1 MRLKLALLALGFVVA
16 TPAAAQ
22 LRAVPE
28 QVADEREALNGV
40 EVFLVNEGTEPVDA
54 EGPREIE
61 LTATDGTRL
70 VLQRMP
76 APKRSV
82 APGGFVKARYV
93 PVGLA
98 GVAIPPNQAHPP
110 ASMPGPGETVASSS
124 TGSSSAFLDRFEP
137 HEPIYGVAGLNDSGA
152 KLQVSFAFRPFAAD
166 APLKL
171 GNLRFAYTQ
180 TMFWALDE
188 PSGPFRSTV
197 YSPEVYADIPM
208 GEHTVFS
215 LGYRHDSNGRGL
227 PGSIDV
233 NRLFVRAQGTI
244 DLGNEWRLD
253 IAPMGWLYVGREGGP
268 NNLRGTWGHSA
279 ITAAIQQENGLKVSA
294 TARGSFETGRYSGE
308 MSVSYPIGRLTGGG
322 LGIYLFGQG
331 FTGWGETLDDIDVR
345 DTHFRIGISL
355 TR

>member
-1 MRLKLALLALGFVVA
+1 MRPLILAAALLAT

-40 EVFLVNEGTEPVDA
+40 EVFLINEGAEPLEA

-70 VLQRMP
+70 ILQRMP

-98 GVAIPPNQAHPP
+98 GVAIPPNAAHPP
-110 ASMPGPGETVASSS
+110 ADMPGPGEVAVSSS
-124 TGSSSAFLDRFEP
+124 TGSSSAFLDRFAP
-137 HEPIYGVAGLNDSGA
+137 HEPIYAAAGLNDSGA
-152 KLQVSFAFRPFAAD
+152 KLQVSFAFRPFAED

-180 TMFWALDE
+180 TMFWALDK
-188 PSGPFRSTV
+188 PSGPFRSTI
-197 YSPEVYADIPM
+197 YSPEVYADVPV
-208 GEHTVFS
+208 GEDTVFA

-233 NRLFVRAQGTI
+233 NRLFVRAQHSF
-244 DLGNEWRLD
+244 DLGSDWRLD
-253 IAPMGWLYVGREGGP
+253 VAPMGWIYVGNEGPWGR
-268 NNLRGTWGHSA
+268 NVRRTWGNSA
-279 ITAAIQQENGLKVSA
+279 ITAAIRQQDGLKLSA

-308 MSVSYPIGRLTGGG
+308 LFASYPIGRITGGG
-322 LGIYLFGQG
+322 LGIYLFGQA
-331 FTGWGETLDDIDVR
+331 FTGWAETLDDLDVR
-345 DTHFRIGISL
+345 DTHARIGIAL